1 MEKEFETIFNSV
13 NDGIL
18 IYSLKGRF
26 LEANRI
32 MCDDLG
38 YQKDELLQMT
48 AMDITPPEFR
58 ETIHEQVVGVLNRGG
73 GIVETMSRCKDGSL
87 VPIELNIRPIE
98 YKGTPAILA
107 VARNITER
115 KQMEEALR
123 KSEASLSNA
132 QRIANLGNWDWDIAN
147 NELYWSDEIYRIFGV
162 EPKEFGATYE
172 AFLNSI
178 HPDDRMFVLEHVNK
192 AISENKTY
200 SIDHRIL
207 LPDGSERIVHEQAEV
222 TFNETGQAIRMVGTV
237 QDITKRKQ
245 AEDALQKSEEKYRN
259 LTESFNELIYR
270 ADPETLVA
278 TYVNQPVER
287 IYGHTVEEWLNTPNL
302 WEQTIY
308 PDDRERVFAEF
319 TELQTKLE
327 SGIVEYRIIKKDKTI
342 RWVQD
347 HVSWEKDQQ
356 GKPISM
362 NGIIYDISESR
373 EADKLLRQSEEKF
386 RTIFESANDAIY
398 LTNLNG
404 QFLEVNR
411 VACDRLGYSRSELL
425 QMGPKDIDS
434 FDDAAQV
441 EDRINQMLQH
451 GHLLFETVTVRKDGS
466 TIPVEVNIRLIDYMG
481 GKAILG
487 ISRDITKHKQ
497 AVEAMLQAKMLAED
511 ANRTKSEFIMNMS
524 HELRTPLNS
533 IIGFTDVICSENF
546 GALNEYQKKYTST
559 VLRNGKNLLNIINDI
574 ISISNIETG
583 KMKLHINEFFVS
595 DAIDEVEA
603 LMIPIASQKNID
615 LTCNIDIETP
625 TIKADTKK
633 FKQILYNLV
642 SNAIKFT
649 GQGGSVTIGGK
660 ISEDLVHISV
670 KDSGIGIS
678 PED

>member
-13 NDGIL
+13 NDRIL
-18 IYSLKGRF
+18 VYSLKGRF

-48 AMDITPPEFR
+48 AMDITPLEFR

-115 KQMEEALR
+115 KQ
-123 KSEASLSNA
+123 
-132 QRIANLGNWDWDIAN
+132 
-147 NELYWSDEIYRIFGV
+147 
-162 EPKEFGATYE
+162 
-172 AFLNSI
+172 
-178 HPDDRMFVLEHVNK
+178 
-192 AISENKTY
+192 
-200 SIDHRIL
+200 
-207 LPDGSERIVHEQAEV
+207 
-222 TFNETGQAIRMVGTV
+222 
-237 QDITKRKQ
+237 

-287 IYGHTVEEWLNTPNL
+287 IYGHTVEEWLNAPNL

-362 NGIIYDISESR
+362 NGIIYDISESK

-404 QFLEVNR
+404 QFLEVNQ
-411 VACDRLGYSRSELL
+411 VACDRLGYSRSELI

-451 GHLLFETVTVRKDGS
+451 GHLLFETITVRKDGS

-511 ANRTKSEFIMNMS
+511 ANRIKSEFIMNMS

-595 DAIDEVEA
+595 DVIDEVEA
-603 LMIPIASQKNID
+603 LMIPIASQKDID
-615 LTCNIDIETP
+615 LTCNIDIEIP
-625 TIKADTKK
+625 TIKADTIK

-649 GQGGSVTIGGK
+649 DQGGSVTIGGK

-678 PED
+678 PEDQNKLFTPFFQADSSTTREYGGTGLGLALIKKFVEMHSGKIWVESEVGKGSIFTFAIPMEGKVQ

>member
-13 NDGIL
+13 NDRIL
-18 IYSLKGRF
+18 VYSLKGRF

-48 AMDITPPEFR
+48 AMDITPLEFR

-115 KQMEEALR
+115 KQ
-123 KSEASLSNA
+123 
-132 QRIANLGNWDWDIAN
+132 
-147 NELYWSDEIYRIFGV
+147 
-162 EPKEFGATYE
+162 
-172 AFLNSI
+172 
-178 HPDDRMFVLEHVNK
+178 
-192 AISENKTY
+192 
-200 SIDHRIL
+200 
-207 LPDGSERIVHEQAEV
+207 
-222 TFNETGQAIRMVGTV
+222 
-237 QDITKRKQ
+237 

-287 IYGHTVEEWLNTPNL
+287 IYGHTVEEWLNAPNL

-362 NGIIYDISESR
+362 NGIIYDISESK

-404 QFLEVNR
+404 QFLEVNQ

-434 FDDAAQV
+434 FDDVAQV
-441 EDRINQMLQH
+441 ENRINQMLQH
-451 GHLLFETVTVRKDGS
+451 GHLLFETITVRKDGS

-511 ANRTKSEFIMNMS
+511 ANRIKSEFIMNMS

-595 DAIDEVEA
+595 DVIDEVEA
-603 LMIPIASQKNID
+603 LMIPIASQKDID
-615 LTCNIDIETP
+615 LTCNIDIEIP
-625 TIKADTKK
+625 TIKADTIK

-649 GQGGSVTIGGK
+649 DQGGSVTIGGK

-678 PED
+678 PEDQNKLFTPFFQADSSTTREYGGTGLGLALIKKFVEMHSGKIWVESEVGKGSIFTFAIPMEGKVQ

>member
-1 MEKEFETIFNSV
+1 
-13 NDGIL
+13 
-18 IYSLKGRF
+18 
-26 LEANRI
+26 
-32 MCDDLG
+32 
-38 YQKDELLQMT
+38 
-48 AMDITPPEFR
+48 
-58 ETIHEQVVGVLNRGG
+58 
-73 GIVETMSRCKDGSL
+73 
-87 VPIELNIRPIE
+87 
-98 YKGTPAILA
+98 KGTPAILA
-107 VARNITER
+107 VARNITE
-115 KQMEEALR
+115 
-123 KSEASLSNA
+123 
-132 QRIANLGNWDWDIAN
+132 
-147 NELYWSDEIYRIFGV
+147 
-162 EPKEFGATYE
+162 
-172 AFLNSI
+172 
-178 HPDDRMFVLEHVNK
+178 
-192 AISENKTY
+192 
-200 SIDHRIL
+200 
-207 LPDGSERIVHEQAEV
+207 
-222 TFNETGQAIRMVGTV
+222 
-237 QDITKRKQ
+237 RKQ

-287 IYGHTVEEWLNTPNL
+287 IYGHTVEEWLNAPNL

-362 NGIIYDISESR
+362 NGIIYDISESK

-404 QFLEVNR
+404 QFLEVNQ

-434 FDDAAQV
+434 FDDVAQV
-441 EDRINQMLQH
+441 ENRINQMLQH
-451 GHLLFETVTVRKDGS
+451 GHLLFETITVRKDGS

-511 ANRTKSEFIMNMS
+511 ANRIKSEFIMNMS

-595 DAIDEVEA
+595 D
-603 LMIPIASQKNID
+603 
-615 LTCNIDIETP
+615 
-625 TIKADTKK
+625 
-633 FKQILYNLV
+633 
-642 SNAIKFT
+642 
-649 GQGGSVTIGGK
+649 
-660 ISEDLVHISV
+660 
-670 KDSGIGIS
+670 
-678 PED
+678 